1 MTEEELETE
10 GMTDV
15 VVNAQLKTIIISDS
29 LDQKRI
35 HFSAFSPVDI
45 STLSMREKNAFF
57 GEEAQK
63 ALGVTIDAALF
74 DQPQDDGT
82 IQKKPLTK

>member
-1 MTEEELETE
+1 MTEELETE

-45 STLSMREKNAFF
+45 STLSMREKNALF